1 MRRST
6 SRLHQAP
13 RARLDVFGPLPHD
26 VGMRRAIKIYDTTL
40 RDGTQGEGVS
50 FSMEDKV
57 RLSARFDAIGIHYI
71 EGGWP
76 GSNPKDLRFFRRMHD
91 VSLKHAKLCAFSM
104 TRRAGV
110 SAAGD
115 ANMQALIEAGAPV
128 ATIVGKSWDFHVTHA
143 LETTLPENLAMIGD
157 TIAYLRPKMDEVM
170 YDAEH
175 CFDGFRANRE
185 YALATL
191 KAAAG
196 AGAHWVVLCDTNG
209 GTLPHDLVAILQVV
223 KREVPARLGIHVH
236 NDAECAVA
244 NSLAAVMEGVDQ
256 VQGTINGFGERCG
269 NANLVSIIPTLALK
283 LGLECV
289 PTAHLR
295 ELRDLSRFVSE
306 LANRKPWSSQPYV
319 GDSAFAH
326 KGGMHVSAVLKH
338 PETYEH
344 VDPEAVGNHR
354 RVLVSELAGKSNI
367 LWKAREYGIDLDRDT
382 PDSRRILD
390 RLKQLEDE
398 GFQFEG
404 AEASFELLM
413 ERALGRYRA
422 YFELDAFRVIVEEQ
436 SGDGGPVAEA
446 TVRVRVKGMLEHTA
460 AEGNGPVNALDH
472 ALRKALEEFY
482 PNLKEMRLLDYKVRI
497 LDESKG
503 TAAKTRVLITS
514 GDAQETWGTVGVAD
528 NIIEA
533 SWLALV
539 DSVEYKLR
547 ADERRRASA

>member
-1 MRRST
+1 MRR
-6 SRLHQAP
+6 L
-13 RARLDVFGPLPHD
+13 
-26 VGMRRAIKIYDTTL
+26 IKIYDTTL

-57 RLSARFDAIGIHYI
+57 RLASRLDALGIHYI

-76 GSNPKDLRFFRRMHD
+76 GSNPKDLRFFARMQD
-91 VSLKHAKLCAFSM
+91 VTLKHAKLAAFSM
-104 TRRAGV
+104 TRRAGGTAE
-110 SAAGD
+110 SD
-115 ANMQALIEAGAPV
+115 ANMQALLTAGAPV
-128 ATIVGKSWDFHVTHA
+128 ATIVGKAWDFHVTHA
-143 LETTLPENLAMIGD
+143 LGTTLEENLSMVHD
-157 TIAYLRPKMDEVM
+157 TIAFLRSKMDEVLF
-170 YDAEH
+170 DAEH
-175 CFDGFRANRE
+175 FFDGFRANRE
-185 YALATL
+185 YALAAL
-191 KAAAG
+191 RAAES
-196 AGAHWVVLCDTNG
+196 AGAHWLVLCDTNG
-209 GTLPHDLVAILQVV
+209 GTLPAELVDILRVV
-223 KREVPARLGIHVH
+223 KAAVRTPLGIHVH

-244 NSLAAVMEGVDQ
+244 NSLAAVAEGVGQ
-256 VQGTINGFGERCG
+256 VQGTMNGFGERCG
-269 NANLVSIIPTLALK
+269 NANLVSIIPSLVLK
-283 LGLECV
+283 MGIECI
-289 PTAHLR
+289 PPNHLR
-295 ELRDLSRFVSE
+295 ELRDVSRFVSE
-306 LANRKPWSSQPYV
+306 LANRKPWDAQPYV

-344 VDPEAVGNHR
+344 IDPQLIGNHR

-367 LWKAREYGIDLDRDT
+367 VWKAREFGIDIDQDT
-382 PDSRRILD
+382 PDSRRILE

-413 ERALGRYRA
+413 ERALGRYRP
-422 YFELDAFRVIVEEQ
+422 YFERDAYRVIVEEQ
-436 SGDGGPVAEA
+436 SGDDEPVAEA
-446 TVRVRVKGMLEHTA
+446 TVRVRVKGILEHTA
-460 AEGNGPVNALDH
+460 AAGNGPVNALDH
-472 ALRKALEEFY
+472 ALRKALEQFY

-514 GDAQETWGTVGVAD
+514 GDTRETWGTVGVAD

-547 ADERRRASA
+547 ADDRRGRA

>member
-1 MRRST
+1 MRRQI
-6 SRLHQAP
+6 R
-13 RARLDVFGPLPHD
+13 
-26 VGMRRAIKIYDTTL
+26 IYDTTL

-57 RLSARFDAIGIHYI
+57 RLATRLDALGIHYI

-76 GSNPKDLRFFRRMHD
+76 GSNPKDLRFFHRMQD
-91 VSLKHAKLCAFSM
+91 VMLKGAKLAAFSM
-104 TRRAGV
+104 TRRAGGV
-110 SAAGD
+110 PESD
-115 ANMQALIEAGAPV
+115 ANMQAILQSGAPV
-128 ATIVGKSWDFHVTHA
+128 ATIVGKSWDFHVTDA

-157 TIAYLRPKMDEVM
+157 SIAWLVPKMDEVI

-175 CFDGFRANRE
+175 FFDGFRANRE

-191 KAAAG
+191 KAADAAG
-196 AGAHWVVLCDTNG
+196 ARWLVLCDTNG
-209 GTLPHDLVAILQVV
+209 GTLPAELVQIL
-223 KREVPARLGIHVH
+223 REVKHQVRAPLGIHVH

-244 NSLAAVMEGVDQ
+244 NSLAAVQEGVDH

-269 NANLVSIIPTLALK
+269 NANLVSIIPTLMLK
-283 LGLECV
+283 MGLDCLPE
-289 PTAHLR
+289 AHLR
-295 ELRDLSRFVSE
+295 ELRELSRFTSE
-306 LANRKPWSSQPYV
+306 LANRKPWAAQPYV

-344 VDPEAVGNHR
+344 IVPESVGNHR

-367 LWKAREYGIDLDRDT
+367 LFKAREYGIDLDRET

-390 RLKQLEDE
+390 QLKALEDQ

-413 ERALGRYRA
+413 ERALGRHRP
-422 YFELDAFRVIVEEQ
+422 YFELDAYRVIVEEQ
-436 SGDGGPVAEA
+436 NATHEPVAEA

-460 AEGNGPVNALDH
+460 AAGNGPVDALDH

-482 PNLKEMRLLDYKVRI
+482 PNLREMKLLDYKVRI

-503 TAAKTRVLITS
+503 TAAKTRVLVTS
-514 GDAQETWGTVGVAD
+514 GDGRETWGTVGVAD

-533 SWLALV
+533 SWQALV
-539 DSVEYKLR
+539 DSIEYKLR
-547 ADERRRASA
+547 ADQKRSAGVPS

>member
-1 MRRST
+1 MRR
-6 SRLHQAP
+6 L
-13 RARLDVFGPLPHD
+13 V
-26 VGMRRAIKIYDTTL
+26 KIYDTTL

-57 RLSARFDAIGIHYI
+57 RLAARLDALGLHYI

-76 GSNPKDLRFFRRMHD
+76 GSNPKVLRFFRRMQD
-91 VSLKHAKLCAFSM
+91 VTLKHARLAAFSM
-104 TRRAGV
+104 TRRAGGGAE
-110 SAAGD
+110 SD
-115 ANMQALIEAGAPV
+115 PNMRALLDAGAPV

-143 LETTLPENLAMIGD
+143 LDTTPDENLAMIAD
-157 TIAYLRPKMDEVM
+157 TIAYLRPRVEEVM
-170 YDAEH
+170 FDAEH
-175 CFDGFRANRE
+175 FFDGFRANRD

-191 KAAAG
+191 RAAEA
-196 AGAHWVVLCDTNG
+196 AGAHWLVLCDTNG
-209 GTLPHDLVAILQVV
+209 GTLPHELTAILRVV
-223 KREVPARLGIHVH
+223 KTHVRTPLGIHVH

-244 NSLAAVMEGVDQ
+244 NSLAAVQEGVGQ
-256 VQGTINGFGERCG
+256 VQGTMNGFGERCG
-269 NANLVSIIPTLALK
+269 NANLVSVIPSLVLK
-283 LGLECV
+283 LGLDCI
-289 PTAHLR
+289 PAPNLR
-295 ELRDLSRFVSE
+295 ELRDVSRFVAE

-326 KGGMHVSAVLKH
+326 KGGMHVSAVQKH

-354 RVLVSELAGKSNI
+354 RVLVSELSGRSNI
-367 LWKAREYGIDLDRDT
+367 LWKAREYGIDLDHET

-390 RLKQLEDE
+390 RLKALEDQ

-413 ERALGRYRA
+413 ERALGRHKP
-422 YFELDAFRVIVEEQ
+422 YFELDAYRVIVEEQ
-436 SGDGGPVAEA
+436 NVDAEPVAEA
-446 TVRVRVKGMLEHTA
+446 TVRVRVKGILEHTA
-460 AEGNGPVNALDH
+460 AAGNGPVNALDH

-482 PNLKEMRLLDYKVRI
+482 PNLKAVKLLDYKVRI

-514 GDAQETWGTVGVAD
+514 GDGEESWGTVGVAD

-533 SWLALV
+533 SWQALV
-539 DSVEYKLR
+539 DSIEYKLR
-547 ADERRRASA
+547 RDERA

>member
-1 MRRST
+1 M
-6 SRLHQAP
+6 SRLI
-13 RARLDVFGPLPHD
+13 R
-26 VGMRRAIKIYDTTL
+26 IYDTTL

-57 RLSARFDAIGIHYI
+57 RLASRLDAFGIHYI

-76 GSNPKDLRFFRRMHD
+76 GSNPKDLRFFRRMQD
-91 VSLKHAKLCAFSM
+91 VTLKHAKLAAFSM
-104 TRRAGV
+104 TRRAGGATE
-110 SAAGD
+110 SD
-115 ANMQALIEAGAPV
+115 PNMLAIIESGASV
-128 ATIVGKSWDFHVTHA
+128 ATIVGKSWDFHVTAA
-143 LETTLPENLAMIGD
+143 LETTLPENVAMIRD
-157 TIAYLRPKMDEVM
+157 SIAWLRPKMDEVLF
-170 YDAEH
+170 DAEH
-175 CFDGFRANRE
+175 FFDGFRANRE

-191 KAAAG
+191 KAAAE
-196 AGAHWVVLCDTNG
+196 AGAHWLVLCDTNG
-209 GTLPHDLVAILQVV
+209 GTLPGDLVAMI
-223 KREVPARLGIHVH
+223 REVRRHVKTPLGIHVH

-244 NSLAAVMEGVDQ
+244 NTLAAVAEGVDQ

-269 NANLVSIIPTLALK
+269 NANLVSIVPTLVLK
-283 LGLECV
+283 LGLDCI
-289 PTAHLR
+289 PAPHLR

-306 LANRKPWSSQPYV
+306 LANRKPWASQPYV

-326 KGGMHVSAVLKH
+326 KGGMHVSAVQKH
-338 PETYEH
+338 PDTYEH
-344 VDPEAVGNHR
+344 VDPQAIGNHR

-390 RLKQLEDE
+390 RLKALEDE

-413 ERALGRYRA
+413 ERALGRHRPC
-422 YFELDAFRVIVEEQ
+422 FELDAYRVIVEEQ
-436 SGDGGPVAEA
+436 SAAGEPVAEA

-460 AEGNGPVNALDH
+460 AAGNGPVNALDH

-482 PNLKEMRLLDYKVRI
+482 PSLKELRLLDYKVRI
-497 LDESKG
+497 LDDSKG

-514 GDAQETWGTVGVAD
+514 GDGAETWGTVGVAD

-533 SWLALV
+533 SWQALV

-547 ADERRRASA
+547 LDERRSRA